1 MLGTAKDTS
10 VRALSC
16 GPECNFECDTS
27 GMSHLCAIIRHRIT
41 RVIKRQVHVLG
52 EQLHQIRAVKPPID
66 LPLLNDFLPDLTLFA
81 TGGLCQVI
89 WCVKLLNVGP
99 WARIQGD
106 LCGLL
111 SFEESLNICF
121 DARICSEL

>member
-16 GPECNFECDTS
+16 GPECNFECDAS
-27 GMSHLCAIIRHRIT
+27 WMSHLFAVVRHRIA

-81 TGGLCQVI
+81 TGGLCEVI
-89 WCVKLLNVGP
+89 WSIKLGNIGP
-99 WARIQGD
+99 RARFQRD

-111 SFEESLNICF
+111 RL
-121 DARICSEL
+121 D